1 MPRDPDTTLIC
12 SPEKADC
19 IHEAIVI
26 VEQTAFDDSRTTE
39 TDCRCL
45 PSCSD
50 IEYPHKYSS
59 VELSRKELVHFPDKI
74 KGKGGDKCDWHN
86 NWNSLICR
94 ISSGIFE
101 RLLHQAEHRG
111 GAHLL

>member
-1 MPRDPDTTLIC
+1 MPRDPDTTPIC

-39 TDCRCL
+39 TNCQCL

-59 VELSRKELVHFPDKI
+59 VDLSRQELVHFPEAI
-74 KGKGGDKCDWHN
+74 KGKEASVHFDKVTPVGEKSCSN
-86 NWNSLICR
+86 K
-94 ISSGIFE
+94 
-101 RLLHQAEHRG
+101 
-111 GAHLL
+111 HLLFPYRTSKTVTR

>member
-59 VELSRKELVHFPDKI
+59 VELSRKELVHFPDEIQGI
-74 KGKGGDKCDWHN
+74 KG
-86 NWNSLICR
+86 SRQL
-94 ISSGIFE
+94 
-101 RLLHQAEHRG
+101 RLALKLD
-111 GAHLL
+111 LLALQNLTRNF

>member
-59 VELSRKELVHFPDKI
+59 VELSRKELVHFPDEI
-74 KGKGGDKCDWHN
+74 KGIKGGRQ
-86 NWNSLICR
+86 L
-94 ISSGIFE
+94 
-101 RLLHQAEHRG
+101 RLALKLD
-111 GAHLL
+111 LLALQNLTRNF

>member
-1 MPRDPDTTLIC
+1 MPRDPDTTPIC

-39 TDCRCL
+39 TNCQCL

-59 VELSRKELVHFPDKI
+59 VELSRQELVHFPDAI
-74 KGKGGDKCDWHN
+74 KGKDRERSTFVLKKRHLRKL
-86 NWNSLICR
+86 NWIHKRKLSYFVL
-94 ISSGIFE
+94 
-101 RLLHQAEHRG
+101 
-111 GAHLL
+111 

>member
-59 VELSRKELVHFPDKI
+59 VELSRKELVHFPDEI
-74 KGKGGDKCDWHN
+74 KGINGRRQ
-86 NWNSLICR
+86 L
-94 ISSGIFE
+94 
-101 RLLHQAEHRG
+101 RLALKLDPLALQNLTRNF
-111 GAHLL
+111 

>member
-59 VELSRKELVHFPDKI
+59 VELSRKELVHFPDEI
-74 KGKGGDKCDWHN
+74 KGIKGRRQ
-86 NWNSLICR
+86 L
-94 ISSGIFE
+94 
-101 RLLHQAEHRG
+101 RLALKLDPLALQNRTRNF
-111 GAHLL
+111 